1 MISVFLREQKR
12 YTQED
17 LVKGFRCS
25 EEKTVRIL
33 KRLKEYGVLKAVKAN
48 DTQKDLTDLLDEDIE
63 IADVEVGENEYLYV
77 FTFVGVITIEGRVL
91 KCYPKYLLDATA
103 PKAELKQVLKVLEKY
118 NSKEQIVRMYNDTS
132 DSSAFNM
139 LAVMLFLLQDY
150 FEYGAYTN
158 TQDIIESNGSGDI
171 LWDKTINETF
181 TLLSNNRPYYPELLT
196 KKRVNDDFDF
206 FKRLHECV
214 LSRCTKELRDADLLD
229 LFDIMGVDISDE
241 HIEDFGDTE
250 YVLERIVKELN
261 VQFNTRKQLLLKT
274 LYAYISNSSALD
286 DLDCFS
292 MFGTNSFNL
301 VWEKVCADVMDNQL
315 QKPIGGLRLPVPL
328 AGQYRNMRHKKLID
342 LIDRPHWIG
351 TTPSGEQFVKQA
363 KDTLIPDT
371 ISIVGV
377 DGEYQFVIFDA
388 KYYNLQL
395 EYNKKLRGQPGIES
409 ITKQYLYQLAY
420 QPFVEAHQIDT
431 VRNCFLLPTASSEII
446 SKGSVSLAMLSNL
459 GLQDIQVRLLPAD
472 TMYRHYLENTK
483 LDIRLLQL

>member
-17 LVKGFRCS
+17 LVKEFHCS
-25 EEKTVRIL
+25 EEKTVHIL

-48 DTQKDLTDLLDEDIE
+48 DIQKDLTDLVDEDIE
-63 IADVEVGENEYLYV
+63 IADVEIGENEYLYV

-118 NSKEQIVRMYNDTS
+118 NSKEQIIRMYNDTS

-158 TQDIIESNGSGDI
+158 TQDIIEFNGSGEI

-196 KKRVNDDFDF
+196 MKRVNDDFDF
-206 FKRLHECV
+206 FKCLHECI
-214 LSRCTKELRDADLLD
+214 LTRCTEELRDADLLD
-229 LFDIMGVDISDE
+229 LFDIVGVNISDE
-241 HIEDFGDTE
+241 QIEDFGNKE
-250 YVLERIVKELN
+250 YVLDRIIKELN

-274 LYAYISNSSALD
+274 LYAYIANSSALD

-301 VWEKVCADVMDNQL
+301 VWEKVCAEVMDNQL
-315 QKPIGGLRLPVPL
+315 QKPIGGLPLPVPL
-328 AGQYRNMRHKKLID
+328 ADQYRNIRYMKLID
-342 LIDRPHWIG
+342 LIGKPQWSG
-351 TTPSGEQFVKQA
+351 TAPGGEPFLKQA
-363 KDTLIPDT
+363 EDTLIPDL
-371 ISIVGV
+371 ISIVNV
-377 DGEYQFVIFDA
+377 DGTYQFIIFDA
-388 KYYNLQL
+388 KYYNIQL
-395 EYNKKLRGQPGIES
+395 EHNKKLRGQPGVES

-420 QPFVEAHQIDT
+420 QPFVTAHQIQT
-431 VRNCFLLPTASSEII
+431 VRNCFLMPTTGAEVIT
-446 SKGSVSLAMLSNL
+446 KGAVSLAMLAAL
-459 GLQDIQVRLLPAD
+459 GLQDIQVRLLPAEV
-472 TMYRHYLENTK
+472 MYRHYLENTK
-483 LDIRLLQL
+483 MDMRELNL